1 MPSIPTS
8 SSSAPE
14 NLQFKNERL
23 YNTPRDP
30 RQRHPHAQ
38 RERFMDTRQPH
49 SPTSASTS
57 IQGSRYSSPEQR
69 NLQKVYMHIE
79 K

>member
-1 MPSIPTS
+1 MSSIPTS
-8 SSSAPE
+8 SASKSS
-14 NLQFKNERL
+14 QFNNERL

-38 RERFMDTRQPH
+38 RERFMDIRQPH
-49 SPTSASTS
+49 PSTSASTS

-69 NLQKVYMHIE
+69 KTTNVVHKVCV
-79 K
+79 